1 MYREWNQRWSSLQGI
16 LDKMMTQTWSLKD
29 QYNDAVK
36 HTQSSDKIW
45 SFKMVPCTEVWQLEK
60 MGYYHLT
67 THACEK
73 EQKFQQSHEYSTKH
87 SKQCNTI
94 KRHPKQTLSYTKLK
108 IVKCTSYDNQMNNIL
123 STSKQFRFEYSL
135 AGCRYINNNSLH
147 PLIGW
152 FLKRFDGRY

>member
-1 MYREWNQRWSSLQGI
+1 
-16 LDKMMTQTWSLKD
+16 
-29 QYNDAVK
+29 
-36 HTQSSDKIW
+36 
-45 SFKMVPCTEVWQLEK
+45 MVPCTEVGQLEK

-94 KRHPKQTLSYTKLK
+94 KRHSKQTLSCVDTELK
-108 IVKCTSYDNQMNNIL
+108 IVKCTLHVLSYDNQMNNIL
-123 STSKQFRFEYSL
+123 TTSKQFRFEYAL
-135 AGCRYINNNSLH
+135 AGCSYINNNSLH